1 MTKTKP
7 QMQILPLLLLLDP
20 IKDMVKADSVD
31 YSAYLKNGYSQ
42 TDNFQKFYKMGKMSY
57 DMLKYI
63 PGLSQIGY
71 QGQIHSTKMKK
82 AMLTAHTK
90 IKRL

>member
-1 MTKTKP
+1 
-7 QMQILPLLLLLDP
+7 
-20 IKDMVKADSVD
+20 MVKVDSVD

-57 DMLKYI
+57 DMLRYI

-71 QGQIHSTKMKK
+71 QGQIHSTKKKK